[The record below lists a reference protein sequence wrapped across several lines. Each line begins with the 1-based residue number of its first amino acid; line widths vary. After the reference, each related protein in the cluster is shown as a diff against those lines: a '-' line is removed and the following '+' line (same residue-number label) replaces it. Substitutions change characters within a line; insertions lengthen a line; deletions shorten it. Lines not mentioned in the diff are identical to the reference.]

1 MKIAVASGKG
11 GTGKSTVSTNLAYL
25 LSKTYKDV
33 CLLDCDVEE
42 PNCHIFLKP
51 VFNFSKPV
59 YVPVPEI
66 NAEKCVQCGKCAEVC
81 QYNALAFIKGMSSIA
96 KDGQSPTFDN
106 SLPLRT
112 GKVIV
117 FPELCHGCGSCG
129 LICPSGAISET
140 GREVGVVESGFASGF
155 NFIHGKLRI
164 GEAMSPPLIKAV
176 KKAADKKNFKF
187 QILDCPPGTS
197 CPVIAAVSNADYVF
211 MVTEPTPFGL
221 YDLKLAVDVMRKIGL
236 PFGIVINRSGENDKL
251 IEDYAKSEDIKI
263 LTKIP
268 DSRAIAEC
276 YSRGELVLKH
286 LPEFAEAFEPLINI
300 IREAANPHSQGND
313 SYSSDTDTRGGKK

>member
-1 MKIAVASGKG
+1 MKIKGRKFLPFTLLREGIIEMKIAIASGKG

-25 LSKTYKDV
+25 LSKSYKDV

-51 VFNFSKPV
+51 FFDISKPV

-66 NAEKCVQCGKCAEVC
+66 NTEKCIQCGKCAEVC
-81 QYNALAFIKGMSSIA
+81 QYNALAFVK
-96 KDGQSPTFDN
+96 
-106 SLPLRT
+106 

-129 LICPSGAISET
+129 LICPSAAITET
-140 GREVGVVESGFASGF
+140 GRELGIVESGISTGF

-176 KKAADKKNFKF
+176 KKEADKKDFRF
-187 QILDCPPGTS
+187 QLLDCPPGTS
-197 CPVIAAVSNADYVF
+197 CPVIAAVSDSDYVF

-276 YSRGELVLKH
+276 YSKGELVLKH
-286 LPEFAEAFEPLINI
+286 LPEFTKAFEPLVNI
-300 IREAANPHSQGND
+300 IRE
-313 SYSSDTDTRGGKK
+313 KM

>member
-1 MKIAVASGKG
+1 MKIAIASGKG

-25 LSKTYKDV
+25 LSQTYKDV

-51 VFNFSKPV
+51 FFNFSEPV
-59 YVPVPEI
+59 YVPVPQV
-66 NAEKCVQCGKCAEVC
+66 NTEKCIQCGMSSISKDGQSPTFEDSLPLCNGKCAEVC
-81 QYNALAFIKGMSSIA
+81 QYNALAFVK
-96 KDGQSPTFDN
+96 
-106 SLPLRT
+106 

-140 GREVGVVESGFASGF
+140 GREVGVVESGFATGF
-155 NFIHGKLRI
+155 NFIHGKSRI

-176 KKAADKKNFKF
+176 KKQADKDDFKI

-197 CPVIAAVSNADYVF
+197 CPVIAAVTGSDYVF

-236 PFGIVINRSGENDKL
+236 PFGIVINRSGENDNL

-276 YSRGELVLKH
+276 YSKGELVLRA
-286 LPEFAEAFEPLINI
+286 LPEFKEAFAMLVNI
-300 IREAANPHSQGND
+300 IRE
-313 SYSSDTDTRGGKK
+313 KM

>member
-11 GTGKSTVSTNLAYL
+11 GTGKSTVSTNLTYL
-25 LSKTYKDV
+25 LSTTYKKV
-33 CLLDCDVEE
+33 YLLDCDVEE

-51 VFNFSKPV
+51 VFSFSEPV
-59 YVPVPEI
+59 YVPVPQV
-66 NAEKCVQCGKCAEVC
+66 NAEKCVQYGMSSNSKDGQSPIFGDSLPLCSGKCAEVC
-81 QYNALAFIKGMSSIA
+81 QYNALAFVK
-96 KDGQSPTFDN
+96 
-106 SLPLRT
+106 

-129 LICPSGAISET
+129 LICPSGAITET

-155 NFIHGKLRI
+155 DFIHGKSRI

-176 KKAADKKNFKF
+176 KKHANKEDFTI

-197 CPVIAAVSNADYVF
+197 CPVIAAVSGADYVF

-221 YDLKLAVDVMRKIGL
+221 YDLQLAVDVMRKIGL
-236 PFGIVINRSGENDKL
+236 PFGIIINRSGENDNL
-251 IEDYAKSEDIKI
+251 IEDYAKSENIEI

-276 YSRGELVLKH
+276 YSRGELILRA
-286 LPEFAEAFEPLINI
+286 LPAFKENFAPLINI
-300 IREAANPHSQGND
+300 IRE
-313 SYSSDTDTRGGKK
+313 KM